1 MFLTT
6 MKNTTTT
13 VKTKKRGIR
22 ILTGQ
27 PFWVNLLAA
36 IVLAFLIIYLFLQM
50 LSLITKHGEHLTVPS
65 VIGKRTTDAIHML
78 ESQGFEVEIQDSIY
92 TDTVTNGIVLKQL
105 PDPNSTVKVNRT
117 IFLTV
122 NRVTPPMI
130 EMPKLEGLSLR
141 FALDILQRNHLVL
154 EDTIFKPDFMQG
166 SILEQQYNGT
176 RIPEKTM
183 IRWGSRITLIVAA
196 GLDDK
201 QMMVPD
207 LVGLTYSQA
216 KAYLDENKISLGAT
230 LVYPGSVIKDT
241 AAAFVYKQNPERFN
255 ELKQPNYIRSGQLMD
270 LYIAA
275 EMINLKDSLKNNQLP
290 N

>member
-1 MFLTT
+1 

-13 VKTKKRGIR
+13 VKTKKRGMR
-22 ILTGQ
+22 VLTGQ

-36 IVLAFLIIYLFLQM
+36 IVLAFGIIFLFLQM
-50 LSLITKHGEHLTVPS
+50 LSWITKHGEHLTVPS
-65 VIGKRTTDAIHML
+65 VIGKRTTDAIKML

-92 TDTVTNGIVLKQL
+92 TDTASNGIVLKQL

-122 NRVTPPMI
+122 NRITPPMI

-141 FALDILQRNHLVL
+141 FALDLLDRNHLQL

-166 SILEQQYNGT
+166 SVLEQQYNGG
-176 RIPEKTM
+176 RIPEKTKIM
-183 IRWGSRITLIVAA
+183 WGSKITLVVAG
-196 GLDDK
+196 GLEDK

-216 KAYLDENKISLGAT
+216 KAYLEENRISLGAT
-230 LVYPGSVIKDT
+230 IPYPGNTIRDT

-255 ELKQPNYIRSGQLMD
+255 EEKQPNYIRSGQLMD
-270 LYIAA
+270 LYISA
-275 EMINLKDSLKNNQLP
+275 EMINLKDSLTNKH
-290 N
+290 